1 MRLEK
6 ERSIRTKTNDNK
18 WHVFDK
24 TIGTQCTETHAFG
37 TWHVDKTSIPPC
49 KFVNIDVISSDDS
62 FPIQESQRNEN
73 QIDNRH
79 EYVSPVINTLE
90 TIETTS
96 NTTELSTSNNE
107 FRNSEL
113 AYRNES
119 LKYLGKPLVKFKDSM
134 LTKKNMEESSALTKY
149 SSNLDHIYEEVNA
162 LECDI
167 MDYYEKYSPTTAK
180 TLINTLFL
188 PRHKIC
194 KQCASLQD
202 SPVYSDNLIYAKK
215 SLHAKEVRLL
225 QQNDIICFA
234 YCSVDGKFDNTLFS
248 QYNNVQH
255 CLLVYNYL
263 KTNASSIFYVYSPL
277 QDVFDLKTALKPN
290 ILINSGTKG
299 VVNTEL
305 YHRCASN
312 FYTRISNQGIAPM
325 IFHINHNNIL
335 NSIKHVGYDT
345 DLQNWMNYR
354 NDIFRSHSFKQDDVP
369 DHRANRSSLLLLE
382 PLLLMPELGSSRY
395 RHEKNRISQSEH
407 MKIVKIVIAYTLSFF
422 ILATITFYIVY
433 FT

>member
-1 MRLEK
+1 M
-6 ERSIRTKTNDNK
+6 
-18 WHVFDK
+18 FD
-24 TIGTQCTETHAFG
+24 TPIETQRTETHAFG
-37 TWHVDKTSIPPC
+37 TWHVDKTSTPPS
-49 KFVNIDVISSDDS
+49 KFVSVEIISSDDS
-62 FPIQESQRNEN
+62 FPIQESQENEN
-73 QIDNRH
+73 RVDNRH
-79 EYVSPVINTLE
+79 EYVSPTVINTVE
-90 TIETTS
+90 TIETMSDATEFSTIS
-96 NTTELSTSNNE
+96 NSE
-107 FRNSEL
+107 FRNLEQF

-119 LKYLGKPLVKFKDSM
+119 LKYLGKPLDKFKHDMTNQDSI
-134 LTKKNMEESSALTKY
+134 LAKKIMEENSTIAKY
-149 SSNLDHIYEEVNA
+149 SSNVDHVYEEVNA

-194 KQCASLQD
+194 KQCANLQD
-202 SPVYSDNLIYAKK
+202 SPVYSDQLIYAKK

-225 QQNDIICFA
+225 QQNDTLCFA
-234 YCSVDGKFDNTLFS
+234 YCSVDEKLDGSLFS
-248 QYNNVQH
+248 QYSNVQH
-255 CLLVYNYL
+255 CLLVYNCL
-263 KTNASSIFYVYSPL
+263 KTNASSIFYFYSPL
-277 QDVFDLKTALKPN
+277 QDVFDLKTTLQPN
-290 ILINSGTKG
+290 ILISSDIKG
-299 VVNTEL
+299 IVNTEL
-305 YHRCASN
+305 YHRCANN

-325 IFHINHNNIL
+325 VFHIDHNNIL
-335 NSIKHVGYDT
+335 NAIKHIGYDT

-395 RHEKNRISQSEH
+395 RHGKNRISQSEH